1 MLKSILC
8 FSQPLWIKSV
18 NIKDIYFS
26 HKDDEVQ
33 VEKKN
38 AIGMVLAP
46 TSVVG
51 SFVCGQSLRPG

>member
-1 MLKSILC
+1 M
-8 FSQPLWIKSV
+8 KSV

-38 AIGMVLAP
+38 VIGMALAP
-46 TSVVG
+46 ASVVG